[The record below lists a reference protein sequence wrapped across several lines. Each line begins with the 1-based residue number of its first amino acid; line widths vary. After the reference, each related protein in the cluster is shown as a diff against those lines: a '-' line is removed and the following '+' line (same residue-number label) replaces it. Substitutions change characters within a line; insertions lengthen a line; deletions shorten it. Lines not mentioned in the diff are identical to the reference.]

1 MVRLKKMQMEGDGKE
16 LKSLRKTLQMNQGE
30 FWSRLGITQSGGS
43 RYESGRQ
50 MPKAAMLL
58 MQIAYGTERQAASLV
73 EQLRARA

>member
-50 MPKAAMLL
+50 MPKPAMLL

>member
-1 MVRLKKMQMEGDGKE
+1 MEGDGKE

-50 MPKAAMLL
+50 MPKPAMLL